1 MNEYKNSIVILLQGG
16 ALGFVGLIVGFCTIV
31 DSISISTA
39 FRYTVVAVISG
50 ALAFYLVGES
60 IYEEYDYL
68 IAIMSGWAFF
78 FIAKGISVLL
88 MRFSKFPIRT
98 WKEIAPLISNLFKG
112 GK

>member
-1 MNEYKNSIVILLQGG
+1 MQGG

-60 IYEEYDYL
+60 IYEQYDYV
-68 IAIMSGWAFF
+68 IAIAAGWCFF
-78 FIAKGISVLL
+78 FVAKGLSVLL
-88 MRFSKFPIRT
+88 MRFSKYPVKT
-98 WKEIAPLISNLFKG
+98 WKEVKEAIKG
-112 GK
+112 KK